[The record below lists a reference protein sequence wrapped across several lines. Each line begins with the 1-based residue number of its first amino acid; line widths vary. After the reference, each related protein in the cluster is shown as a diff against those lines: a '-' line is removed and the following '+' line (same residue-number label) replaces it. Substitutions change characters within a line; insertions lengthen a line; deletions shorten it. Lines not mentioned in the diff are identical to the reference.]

1 MIALTPPPGLP
12 DWSAALNHLSKADPA
27 LGRVIKKHGPCN
39 LAPRKDVFFAL
50 CQSII
55 SQQISTKAATTV
67 TARFVTLFPRKKPTA
82 ELLAAMTPELLRP
95 IGFGPQKAGYMLGMA
110 RQVHSGELNLKAL
123 HKLSDDQVYEK
134 LTAIHGIGRW
144 TAEMLLMFV
153 LARPDILPADDL
165 GIQNAVT
172 RIDGLKARPTAK
184 QVLARGEIWRPYRTI
199 ASWYLWRSHDI
210 YSE

>member
-1 MIALTPPPGLP
+1 VIALTPPPGLP
-12 DWSAALNHLSKADPA
+12 DWSPA
-27 LGRVIKKHGPCN
+27 LKHLKKVDPVLGKVIRTHGPCN

-55 SQQISTKAATTV
+55 SQQISTKAANTV

-82 ELLAAMTPELLRP
+82 PLLAAMTPEILKP

-110 RQVHSGELNLKAL
+110 RQVASGELNLKTL
-123 HKLSDDQVYEK
+123 NKLSDEQVYER

-153 LARPDILPADDL
+153 LGRPDILPADDL
-165 GIQNAVT
+165 GIQAGVQ
-172 RIDGLKARPTAK
+172 RIDNLKARPTAK
-184 QVLARGEIWRPYRTI
+184 HVLARGEIWRPYRTI